1 MTIFPPLDSPLGD
14 AELMRLC
21 RMADRSASNR
31 ILVRVVDRHSAA
43 EIIASPVG
51 GQFAIGGGDLW
62 AVSPSSPNGRH
73 TRTNSDN
80 QPSTL
85 KTPTTAA
92 PSLWAIQPKKSAS
105 TSLWATPPSTEP
117 PSQGTRSGSADSSW
131 PTEGQTT
138 LNKPISLWATPPSSS
153 YSEKRTDDELCST
166 SAGGGGSMMNGSGST
181 LIGTDQSS
189 VEAAVE
195 SLSLKS
201 PRKDKKLQIQIPSI
215 VANNSMDS
223 EKLANDYSPRQS
235 PYMGSS
241 TPTLVARQSS
251 SSESSATAYDTFK
264 SDRSDAHLKPP
275 PQNDNE
281 FWGERPPLEV
291 IAQNPDKY
299 FDEQNLDREL
309 IVDAPVAPASATSRR
324 AGANLV
330 HRKSVRI
337 KIQETSAK
345 SRWHQATNVIR
356 ANNILRR
363 KSTKLWGQKVVQV
376 KPGMTIDQSAPVKDE
391 KTEITNLPGTQRSK
405 AMMKFAILFES

>member
-1 MTIFPPLDSPLGD
+1 
-14 AELMRLC
+14 
-21 RMADRSASNR
+21 
-31 ILVRVVDRHSAA
+31 
-43 EIIASPVG
+43 
-51 GQFAIGGGDLW
+51 
-62 AVSPSSPNGRH
+62 
-73 TRTNSDN
+73 
-80 QPSTL
+80 
-85 KTPTTAA
+85 
-92 PSLWAIQPKKSAS
+92 
-105 TSLWATPPSTEP
+105 
-117 PSQGTRSGSADSSW
+117 
-131 PTEGQTT
+131 
-138 LNKPISLWATPPSSS
+138 
-153 YSEKRTDDELCST
+153 
-166 SAGGGGSMMNGSGST
+166 
-181 LIGTDQSS
+181 
-189 VEAAVE
+189 
-195 SLSLKS
+195 
-201 PRKDKKLQIQIPSI
+201 
-215 VANNSMDS
+215 
-223 EKLANDYSPRQS
+223 
-235 PYMGSS
+235 
-241 TPTLVARQSS
+241 
-251 SSESSATAYDTFK
+251 
-264 SDRSDAHLKPP
+264 LKPP
-275 PQNDNE
+275 PQNDNQ

>member
-1 MTIFPPLDSPLGD
+1 
-14 AELMRLC
+14 
-21 RMADRSASNR
+21 
-31 ILVRVVDRHSAA
+31 
-43 EIIASPVG
+43 
-51 GQFAIGGGDLW
+51 
-62 AVSPSSPNGRH
+62 
-73 TRTNSDN
+73 
-80 QPSTL
+80 
-85 KTPTTAA
+85 
-92 PSLWAIQPKKSAS
+92 
-105 TSLWATPPSTEP
+105 
-117 PSQGTRSGSADSSW
+117 
-131 PTEGQTT
+131 
-138 LNKPISLWATPPSSS
+138 
-153 YSEKRTDDELCST
+153 
-166 SAGGGGSMMNGSGST
+166 MMNGSGLT
-181 LIGTDQSS
+181 LVGTDDSS

-215 VANNSMDS
+215 VANNSVDS

-235 PYMGSS
+235 PYMGS

-264 SDRSDAHLKPP
+264 SDRSDGHLKPP
-275 PQNDNE
+275 PQNDNQ

-299 FDEQNLDREL
+299 FDEH
-309 IVDAPVAPASATSRR
+309 APVAPASATSRR

-330 HRKSVRI
+330 PRKSVRI